1 MKNNKGFTL
10 IEVVISFCILA
21 IIFSAVLTAVLSF
34 SHQLVQSNELKR
46 NVDSTFSE
54 VQEETEATKSNK
66 KMSFRVG
73 DQNYEQEIQI
83 YKKEIY
89 KKSTIKPDVLMQ
101 RFEAFVNYEPTTDEI
116 VDTESGDTVS
126 LHKIDMN
133 FVTFT
138 VYDRIQFI
146 DCVRD
151 DGTKLDQGTYV
162 SGKRYRVGDY
172 VTYNKKIYLKVAKTG
187 DWIVTGKSGFLTGN
201 KIVEK
206 QVNDKLSPGNALSGW
221 QLMYPG
227 FDSNSSYLKGD
238 LVVNHTA
245 SLFELILDFVNER
258 TFNLKIISDFAYQF
272 GSADIYCCD
281 LKYDGS
287 NVDAVGYSGSDSPYK
302 AKDYSWTKVGNYSN
316 ANSTKQQYGN
326 WLTKYLRNSKIYG

>member
-46 NVDSTFSE
+46 NVDSKFSE

-73 DQNYEQEIQI
+73 DKNYEQEIQI
-83 YKKEIY
+83 YKKSI
-89 KKSTIKPDVLMQ
+89 IKPDVLMQ
-101 RFEAFVNYEPTTDEI
+101 RFEAFVNYEPTTDEN

-126 LHKIDMN
+126 LHKIDIN

-172 VTYNKKIYLKVAKTG
+172 VTYDKKIYLKVAKTG
-187 DWIVTGKSGFLTGN
+187 DWIVTGKRSS
-201 KIVEK
+201 KIIEK
-206 QVNDKLSPGNALSGW
+206 QVNDTLSPGNALSGW

-227 FDSNSSYLKGD
+227 FDSHSSYLKGD

-245 SLFELILDFVNER
+245 SWFESLLNFINER

-281 LKYDGS
+281 LKYNGS
-287 NVDAVGYSGSDSPYK
+287 KVDAVGYSGSDSPY
-302 AKDYSWTKVGNYSN
+302 AANGYSWTKVGQYSN
-316 ANSTKQQYGN
+316 ANSTKQQYRD
-326 WLTKYLRNSKIYG
+326 WLTKNLKNSEIYG

>member
-46 NVDSTFSE
+46 NVDNLFSDI
-54 VQEETEATKSNK
+54 QKETAPSKSDK
-66 KMSFRVG
+66 KLSFRVG
-73 DQNYEQEIQI
+73 NKDYEQDI
-83 YKKEIY
+83 KLY
-89 KKSTIKPDVLMQ
+89 KKSVDKTTILFE
-101 RFEAFVNYEPTTDEI
+101 RFGAMINYEPTTDEN

-126 LHKIDMN
+126 LHKIDIN

-146 DCVRD
+146 DCVRE

-162 SGKRYRVGDY
+162 KGNRYRVGDY
-172 VTYNKKIYLKVAKTG
+172 VTYDKKIYLKVAKTG
-187 DWIVTGKSGFLTGN
+187 DWIVTERSFLTGY
-201 KIVEK
+201 KIIEK
-206 QVNDKLSPGNALSGW
+206 QVNDTLPPGNALSGW

-227 FDSNSSYLKGD
+227 FDPHSSYLKGD

-245 SLFELILDFVNER
+245 SWFESLLNFINER

-287 NVDAVGYSGSDSPYK
+287 NVDAVGYSGSATPYE
-302 AKDYSWTKVGNYSN
+302 AKGYSWTKVGNYTN
-316 ANSTKQQYGN
+316 AKHIQQQQYRD
-326 WLTKYLRNSKIYG
+326 WLTKNLKNSEIYG

>member
-73 DQNYEQEIQI
+73 DKNYEQEIQI
-83 YKKEIY
+83 YKKSI
-89 KKSTIKPDVLMQ
+89 IKPDVLMQ
-101 RFEAFVNYEPTTDEI
+101 RFEAFVNYEPTTDEN

-126 LHKIDMN
+126 LHKFDTK

-162 SGKRYRVGDY
+162 SGNRYRVGDY
-172 VTYNKKIYLKVAKTG
+172 VTYNNKIYLKVAKTG
-187 DWIVTGKSGFLTGN
+187 DWIVTGKRGY
-201 KIVEK
+201 KK
-206 QVNDKLSPGNALSGW
+206 QVNDTLPPGNALSGW
-221 QLMYPG
+221 QMMYPG
-227 FDSNSSYLKGD
+227 FDPNSSYLKGD

-245 SLFELILDFVNER
+245 SWFELLLDWLNVR
-258 TFNLKIISDFAYQF
+258 TFNLKIISDFASKF
-272 GSADIYCCD
+272 GFEDIYCCD

-287 NVDAVGYSGSDSPYK
+287 NVDAVGYSGSDSPYA
-302 AKDYSWTKVGNYSN
+302 AKGYSWTMVGQYSN
-316 ANSTKQQYGN
+316 ANSTKKQYRD
-326 WLTKYLRNSKIYG
+326 WLTKYLKNPEIYG

>member
-46 NVDSTFSE
+46 NVDSKFSE

-101 RFEAFVNYEPTTDEI
+101 RFEAFVNYEPTTDEN

-126 LHKIDMN
+126 LHKVDPN

-146 DCVRD
+146 HCVRE
-151 DGTKLDQGTYV
+151 DGSKLDQGAYV
-162 SGKRYRVGDY
+162 SGKRYRLGDY

-187 DWIVTGKSGFLTGN
+187 DWVVTGKNISSGI
-201 KIVEK
+201 KIEEK
-206 QVNDKLSPGNALSGW
+206 QVNDTLSPGNALSGW
-221 QLMYPG
+221 QMMYPG
-227 FDSNSSYLKGD
+227 FDPNSTYLKGD
-238 LVVNHTA
+238 LVVNYTY
-245 SLFELILDFVNER
+245 SWLVSFLNWINMRTLNLDVIYKLLDKF
-258 TFNLKIISDFAYQF
+258 KYY
-272 GSADIYCCD
+272 DIFCCD
-281 LKYDGS
+281 LKYG
-287 NVDAVGYSGSDSPYK
+287 NLTVDALGYSGSSTPEDARK
-302 AKDYSWTKVGNYSN
+302 YSWTYVGNYSN
-316 ANSTKQQYGN
+316 AKNSTKQQYKD
-326 WLTKYLRNSKIYG
+326 WLTKYLRNSGIYG

>member
-54 VQEETEATKSNK
+54 VQKETEATKSNK

-73 DQNYEQEIQI
+73 DKNYEQEIQI
-83 YKKEIY
+83 YKKSI
-89 KKSTIKPDVLMQ
+89 IKPDVLMQ
-101 RFEAFVNYEPTTDEI
+101 RFEAFVNYEPTTDEN

-126 LHKIDMN
+126 LHKIDIN

-162 SGKRYRVGDY
+162 RGNRYRVGDY
-172 VTYNKKIYLKVAKTG
+172 VTYNNKIYLKVAKSG
-187 DWIVTGKSGFLTGN
+187 DWIVTVTSGFLTGY
-201 KIVEK
+201 KISEK
-206 QVNDKLSPGNALSGW
+206 QVNDTLSPGNALSGW
-221 QLMYPG
+221 QVMYPG
-227 FDSNSSYLKGD
+227 YDPNSSYLKGD

-245 SLFELILDFVNER
+245 SWFESLLNFVNER

-287 NVDAVGYSGSDSPYK
+287 NVDAVGYSGSVSPYE
-302 AKDYSWTKVGNYSN
+302 AKGYSWTKVGNYSH
-316 ANSTKQQYGN
+316 ANSTKQQYRD
-326 WLTKYLRNSKIYG
+326 WLTKNLKNSEIYG

>member
-73 DQNYEQEIQI
+73 DKNYEQEIQI
-83 YKKEIY
+83 YKKSI
-89 KKSTIKPDVLMQ
+89 IKADVLMQ
-101 RFEAFVNYEPTTDEI
+101 RFEAFVNYEPTTDEN

-126 LHKIDMN
+126 LHKIDIN

-172 VTYNKKIYLKVAKTG
+172 VTYDKKIYLKVAKTG
-187 DWIVTGKSGFLTGN
+187 DRIVTGKSSFFTGYTFIEN
-201 KIVEK
+201 

-221 QLMYPG
+221 QLMYPV
-227 FDSNSSYLKGD
+227 FDPNSSYLKGD
-238 LVVNHTA
+238 LAVNHTA

-272 GSADIYCCD
+272 GSDDIYCCD
-281 LKYDGS
+281 LKNNGS
-287 NVDAVGYSGSDSPYK
+287 NVDAVGYSGSVSPYE
-302 AKDYSWTKVGNYSN
+302 ARGYSWTKVGNYSN
-316 ANSTKQQYGN
+316 AKHIQQQQYKD
-326 WLTKYLRNSKIYG
+326 WLTKYLKNPEIYG

>member
-73 DQNYEQEIQI
+73 DKNYEQEIQI
-83 YKKEIY
+83 YKKSI
-89 KKSTIKPDVLMQ
+89 IKPDVLMQ
-101 RFEAFVNYEPTTDEI
+101 RFEAFVNYEPTTDEN

-126 LHKIDMN
+126 LHKVDTN
-133 FVTFT
+133 LVTFT
-138 VYDRIQFI
+138 VYDRMQFI
-146 DCVRD
+146 DCVRE

-162 SGKRYRVGDY
+162 SGNRYRVGDY
-172 VTYNKKIYLKVAKTG
+172 VTYNNKIYLKVAKTG
-187 DWIVTGKSGFLTGN
+187 DWIVTGKSSFLNGY
-201 KIVEK
+201 KIIEK
-206 QVNDKLSPGNALSGW
+206 QVNDTLSPGNALSGW
-221 QLMYPG
+221 QMMYPG
-227 FDSNSSYLKGD
+227 FDPNSSYLKGD
-238 LVVNHTA
+238 LVANHTA
-245 SLFELILDFVNER
+245 SWLELLLNWVNVR
-258 TFNLKIISDFAYQF
+258 TFNLKIISDFANLF
-272 GSADIYCCD
+272 GSDDIYCCD

-287 NVDAVGYSGSDSPYK
+287 NVDALGYSGSDSPYE
-302 AKDYSWTKVGNYSN
+302 ANGYSWTKVGKYSN
-316 ANSTKQQYGN
+316 ANSTKQQYSD
-326 WLTKYLRNSKIYG
+326 WLTKYLRNSEIYG

>member
-1 MKNNKGFTL
+1 
-10 IEVVISFCILA
+10 
-21 IIFSAVLTAVLSF
+21 
-34 SHQLVQSNELKR
+34 
-46 NVDSTFSE
+46 VDSKFSE

-73 DQNYEQEIQI
+73 DKNYEQEIQI
-83 YKKEIY
+83 YKKSI
-89 KKSTIKPDVLMQ
+89 IKPDVLMQ
-101 RFEAFVNYEPTTDEI
+101 RFEAFVNYEPTTDEN

-126 LHKIDMN
+126 LHKIDTN

-146 DCVRD
+146 DCVRE

-162 SGKRYRVGDY
+162 KGNRYRVGDY

-187 DWIVTGKSGFLTGN
+187 DWIVTERSFLTGY
-201 KIVEK
+201 KIIEK
-206 QVNDKLSPGNALSGW
+206 QVNDTLPPGNALSGW

-227 FDSNSSYLKGD
+227 FDPHSSYLKGD

-245 SLFELILDFVNER
+245 SWFESLLNFINER

-281 LKYDGS
+281 LKYNGS
-287 NVDAVGYSGSDSPYK
+287 KVDAVGYSGSDSPYA
-302 AKDYSWTKVGNYSN
+302 AKGYSWTMVGQYSN
-316 ANSTKQQYGN
+316 AKHIQQQQYKD
-326 WLTKYLRNSKIYG
+326 WLTKYLKNSEIYG

>member
-54 VQEETEATKSNK
+54 VQKETEATKSNK
-66 KMSFRVG
+66 KISFRVG
-73 DQNYEQEIQI
+73 DKNYEQEIQI
-83 YKKEIY
+83 YE
-89 KKSTIKPDVLMQ
+89 KSIIKPDILMQ
-101 RFEAFVNYEPTTDEI
+101 RFEAFVNYEPTTDEN

-126 LHKIDMN
+126 MHKIDTN
-133 FVTFT
+133 LVTFT

-151 DGTKLDQGTYV
+151 DGTKLDQGDYV
-162 SGKRYRVGDY
+162 SGKRYRLGDY
-172 VTYNKKIYLKVAKTG
+172 VTYNNKIYLKVAKTD
-187 DWIVTGKSGFLTGN
+187 DWIVTGKSSYGY
-201 KIVEK
+201 KIIEE
-206 QVNDKLSPGNALSGW
+206 QVNDTLPPGNALSGW
-221 QLMYPG
+221 QMMYPD
-227 FDSNSSYLKGD
+227 FDPNSSYLKGD

-245 SLFELILDFVNER
+245 PLRESYLNFVNER
-258 TFNLKIISDFAYQF
+258 TFNLMIISVSDFKSHFREGKY
-272 GSADIYCCD
+272 DIYCCD

-287 NVDAVGYSGSDSPYK
+287 NVDAVGYSGSDSPYE
-302 AKDYSWTKVGNYSN
+302 ANGYSWTKVGNYSN
-316 ANSTKQQYGN
+316 ANSTKQQYGD